1 MSQSSTPQATESTWG
16 RFITKSAATTTQSKL
31 EEAGI
36 KPENITLEEE
46 DNQSPIK
53 LEQTNAIGNLKSGG
67 ITGAVLGGLI
77 GLSISLVMTNFAG
90 EGFAALQNF
99 QPIHYFSPIMG
110 AIVGAVGISLILG
123 VTGASAPKTNA
134 DINDRSDAERYLLVV
149 KGETKEIALARD
161 IIARQ
166 GGVVEEGDRR

>member
-1 MSQSSTPQATESTWG
+1 MSQSSTPQETESTWG
-16 RFITKSAATTTQSKL
+16 RFITKSAATATQSKL

-36 KPENITLEEE
+36 KPEKITLEEE
-46 DNQSPIK
+46 DNQSPIR

-90 EGFAALQNF
+90 EGLAALQNF

-123 VTGASAPKTNA
+123 VTGASVPKTDA

-149 KGETKEIALARD
+149 KGETKEIALAKD
-161 IIARQ
+161 IIAQQ
-166 GGVVEEGDRR
+166 GGVVEEADRR

>member
-1 MSQSSTPQATESTWG
+1 MSQSSTPQQTESTWG

-36 KPENITLEEE
+36 KPEKITLEEE
-46 DNQSPIK
+46 DNQSPIR

-77 GLSISLVMTNFAG
+77 GLSISLILTNFAG
-90 EGFAALQNF
+90 EGMAAIQNF
-99 QPIHYFSPIMG
+99 QPINYFSPIMG
-110 AIVGAVGISLILG
+110 AIVGAAGISLILG
-123 VTGASAPKTNA
+123 LTGASAPKTNA
-134 DINDRSDAERYLLVV
+134 DINDRSDAEKYLLVV
-149 KGETKEIALARD
+149 KGETKEITLAKE

-166 GGVVEEGDRR
+166 GGVVEEADRR